1 MKACKRVQK
10 VHVSKVVL
18 SDYSIFLSVKRMT
31 TVDENLIHNLV
42 FDLTLPA
49 TVRKDDAI
57 PETEACFEKYALPIV
72 DEVITRLG
80 SMYDCDIEQISVDL
94 GTVSKEQLPMALK
107 SALEDAIIRHLY
119 VSQGEGTELIQKHG
133 SAQDAGVAGN
143 VNKDG
148 AKTPNEERSVFD
160 ERSVSERRSVPD
172 EQSVPKGQSV
182 SDGPSI
188 SEGRAVPME
197 YIASEPTWMSY
208 LFTGIVPWN
217 YDVSDDQLSERV
229 WNGVSALLGQSS
241 QLQAFLSRL
250 SNDFSSVFRFVNL
263 LDYNK
268 LVDVIQAVLHLG
280 ASKGNALSVRIAQ
293 MDVPQLVDL
302 QSIARSSSDAPLQLD
317 ARLDRSTLSL
327 LLYSLLESMGEDDG
341 YGQLDEKATSYK
353 ERQEE
358 TQGLSW
364 PAIEG
369 SAGLDDERPEV
380 EKLGALDG
388 QHGQENMMDESSV
401 DVTVDSQIEN
411 KLVSS
416 SEGTY
421 PDRESSSAVVGSD
434 ETETVATPLPE
445 VEQKSATDQVRQK
458 NELPMFDM
466 LQGYEMKMAE
476 RKQVLA
482 DAPTPQDVHW
492 VVDDAGLIL
501 LHPFLPVLFE
511 RLGYLDEERKF
522 VGLESQE
529 KAVHLLRWM
538 AGLEAPHRDYQLA
551 LEKMLCGLPLAYP
564 VEAFFELSDEEMNEG
579 RQVLESVCQNWPP
592 LKGTSVEG
600 LQQSFMRRTAVVT
613 YEDNTWIVR
622 VEGLTIDILLDDLP
636 WEISLLLLP
645 WKKEL
650 IMVEWQRE

>member
-1 MKACKRVQK
+1 M
-10 VHVSKVVL
+10 L
-18 SDYSIFLSVKRMT
+18 LLDYSILLAVKREI
-31 TVDENLIHNLV
+31 TVDENLIHSLV

-49 TVRKDDAI
+49 TVEKDKAI
-57 PETEACFEKYALPIV
+57 PETEACFERYALTVI
-72 DEVITRLG
+72 DEVVTHYG
-80 SMYDCDIEQISVDL
+80 FMYDCDIEQISVDL
-94 GTVSKEQLPMALK
+94 GTVSKEELPAALK
-107 SALEDAIIRHLY
+107 SALEDAIIRQLY
-119 VSQGEGTELIQKHG
+119 EWRQGKEAEEKQGNG
-133 SAQDAGVAGN
+133 SAEDAGIARD
-143 VNKDG
+143 VNTSLAKDVNMGG
-148 AKTPNEERSVFD
+148 AKTPFV
-160 ERSVSERRSVPD
+160 
-172 EQSVPKGQSV
+172 GQSK
-182 SDGPSI
+182 SI
-188 SEGRAVPME
+188 PLGYMT
-197 YIASEPTWMSY
+197 SEPTWMSY

-217 YDVSDDQLSERV
+217 YDVLDDQLLEQV
-229 WNGVSALLGQSS
+229 WNGVSALLGQSP

-250 SNDFSSVFRFVNL
+250 SNDVAAVYRFVNL
-263 LDYNK
+263 LDDNK
-268 LVDVIQAVLHLG
+268 LLDVIKAILHLG
-280 ASKGNALSVRIAQ
+280 VSKGNALSIKIAQ
-293 MDVPQLVDL
+293 TDMPQLVDL

-341 YGQLDEKATSYK
+341 YGQLDEKATTYK

-538 AGLEAPHRDYQLA
+538 AGFEAPHRDYQLA